1 MFVELDRPCTYNR
14 SSQPSGL
21 FNSYFILNRRVAV
34 ILGACGKVDGYMEA
48 TEEDGRRAEKWVPGD
63 QTRSAGT
70 GTGAE
75 PERN

>member
-1 MFVELDRPCTYNR
+1 MGFSIPY
-14 SSQPSGL
+14 S
-21 FNSYFILNRRVAV
+21 ILNRRVAV
-34 ILGACGKVDGYMEA
+34 ACRKVDGYMEA